1 MTDQEDRI
9 IAPLAD
15 LERVARGQARG
26 QARQVEDWR
35 TIGRLRAELW
45 ARAYAAEFAGLRT
58 DGEVRDHQGADHAR
72 QVARTIADAVAA
84 DFDRYCREHL
94 P

>member
-1 MTDQEDRI
+1 MSDDELEAQRKVQQLDVWRI
-9 IAPLAD
+9 RAH
-15 LERVARGQARG
+15 
-26 QARQVEDWR
+26 
-35 TIGRLRAELW
+35 LRAELW
-45 ARAYAAEFAGLRT
+45 ARAYAAEFTGLRT
-58 DGEVRDHQGADHAR
+58 DGEVRDHQDADHAR

>member
-1 MTDQEDRI
+1 MSDDE
-9 IAPLAD
+9 
-15 LERVARGQARG
+15 LEAQRKVQQLDAWRGRAH
-26 QARQVEDWR
+26 
-35 TIGRLRAELW
+35 LRAELW

-58 DGEVRDHQGADHAR
+58 DGAVRDHQDADHAR

-84 DFDRYCREHL
+84 DFDHYCRERC

>member
-1 MTDQEDRI
+1 MDIDLT
-9 IAPLAD
+9 LAESEAHRRAQQ
-15 LERVARGQARG
+15 LEGMRARGY
-26 QARQVEDWR
+26 
-35 TIGRLRAELW
+35 LRAQLW
-45 ARAYAAEFAGLRT
+45 AHAYAAEFTGLRT
-58 DGEVRDHQGADHAR
+58 NGEVRDHQDADHAR